1 VTETTEVRHRQARR
15 GRPGKD
21 TDYRRIETTRYSV
34 TATIR
39 HDVAHSDAASD
50 GCWPLV
56 TNDRDLRA
64 AELFDSYRW
73 QPNLECRH
81 RLLKGPL
88 HVAPVWLNSPS
99 RIEAFGFCSYVAL
112 LVHALVERQLRC
124 AMAGDGLDALPLYPE
139 DRNCSSPTAAKVFDA
154 FADTFLVTFDRGG
167 GHIDAFAPDLRPL
180 QRRLLDLIGAPTSD
194 YESERLTRSP
204 ATLP

>member
-1 VTETTEVRHRQARR
+1 MTETTEVRHRQARR

-81 RLLKGPL
+81 RLLKCKRRRSKHQGRDWTSNHNRGARSTFWGP
-88 HVAPVWLNSPS
+88 
-99 RIEAFGFCSYVAL
+99 
-112 LVHALVERQLRC
+112 C
-124 AMAGDGLDALPLYPE
+124 AQP
-139 DRNCSSPTAAKVFDA
+139 K
-154 FADTFLVTFDRGG
+154 
-167 GHIDAFAPDLRPL
+167 RPF
-180 QRRLLDLIGAPTSD
+180 T
-194 YESERLTRSP
+194 
-204 ATLP
+204 